1 MQHAA
6 AAETLRVI
14 EAEVLATRYRLR
26 GIQDRWIPR
35 LEQALA
41 EVTLAL
47 EEQELADAARLRLA
61 VSPNRRPEEG

>member
-1 MQHAA
+1 MLSRVAVIPGGAA
-6 AAETLRVI
+6 PRS
-14 EAEVLATRYRLR
+14 ATRYRLR
-26 GIQDRWIPR
+26 AIEDRWIPR

-61 VSPNRRPEEG
+61 AGREAGTIQ